1 MDLLGK
7 GVGGLVEV
15 KETVEQYD
23 EPSPLYGFVQY
34 RRRKVVLKYVP
45 EGTSR
50 LLLGMHNSQSRD
62 IKKLSKIFVARMS
75 IHFQAVVEKLTPY
88 DTIFPFT
95 FSAELNDTAFS
106 ARCSLHTA
114 SASIKSSNDSLR
126 QRGLAEI
133 AEDVCENQV
142 ITTNNE
148 DFNKVMA
155 STNSGQRASSRVDVP
170 DYKSSDKENHRSGS
184 SKQSASPAPSSRNP
198 SNVDKALPPTPAE
211 IIQEIENPKTA
222 VNYDEYEVKPSF
234 DGRPSSQSLRPTTRD
249 LQSVQGHKPKVKLG
263 PRPSTDTHGRPTAT
277 DPSSRVTDTRPISTL
292 PAGLRMP
299 VRKAAPRPK
308 SPKSQQKQTGPCST
322 MDSAAPFVSST
333 PSLPTKT
340 ASTKVQPAKTPRRPS
355 AGITGDLSALVQSL
369 PPKSPTMTPEKQ
381 RLMKALQLRQKQ
393 MAARSLQETHEAEPV
408 PAVLDNPTATKAAH
422 KDSGIRTSVDVF
434 SVDENSNL
442 VHFGTNVFDKETLV
456 NTEASPISVTEAS
469 DGPSTQASSVSDE
482 EEATA
487 EQEKAASIINSLD
500 KQTDVKPISTIF
512 QESSVQSSDANSIPS
527 ALSIPQVDETLRE
540 QPCTPQT
547 VSQPK
552 ISQVGVP
559 TVEKDST
566 DVGPDSVSN
575 SNTPAVPD
583 PKTVSS
589 LPKPTSDDNSQQEM
603 PLPVIS
609 EDEDPVLNPLGLS
622 YGERIVLLPFLQQ
635 DASSQVARSQVTS
648 HPKDEDEILTNTR
661 HSTGDTTAENR
672 YRRHGL
678 TPSVKRVSETSD
690 ENFLSDD
697 SFMEELKYA
706 VVEEAKPISVSKS
719 PITPVFPRTASD
731 QGSEQGRTARSV
743 SNPVQHASR
752 EDLLSPNQQIPFSV
766 RSFSIPESQN
776 SGVKPTQI
784 LLPTKVGVSSG
795 ISQRIKALEKL
806 SSRPP
811 SPSGAQLPSPATS
824 PPFIN
829 LRKSSLRSPP
839 APPDFANYSGHK
851 GRQSVPYPSPSLS
864 PEADSA
870 RYRSPPLPPE
880 TSGRSGKSRPES
892 ISVTATI
899 IRDGRNKAP
908 EVPLNPSEPCPVEL
922 YKSPL
927 TVDHQPRENAP
938 RRSLSP
944 LKPPTRKWA
953 SNMSISSSSTEHHS
967 DSAKA
972 SRRDSFMSRRSAPSR
987 RGSDVELPRSI
998 SETSLATLTTDG
1010 KREEK
1015 KESKKSR
1022 LFKRMS
1028 NISSASRRSI
1038 VQALSPSVTAEPI
1051 AEHHEPVYEALQ
1063 AIVEIGDVNVQF
1075 PDTLVGNPSC

>member
-1 MDLLGK
+1 
-7 GVGGLVEV
+7 
-15 KETVEQYD
+15 
-23 EPSPLYGFVQY
+23 
-34 RRRKVVLKYVP
+34 
-45 EGTSR
+45 
-50 LLLGMHNSQSRD
+50 
-62 IKKLSKIFVARMS
+62 MS

-95 FSAELNDTAFS
+95 FSAELNETAFS
-106 ARCSLHTA
+106 ASCSLHTA

-133 AEDVCENQV
+133 AEDVCENQAT
-142 ITTNNE
+142 TTNNE
-148 DFNKVMA
+148 DLSKVMT
-155 STNSGQRASSRVDVP
+155 STKLGQRASSRVDLP
-170 DYKSSDKENHRSGS
+170 DYKSSEKENHRSGS
-184 SKQSASPAPSSRNP
+184 SKQSASPAPLSRTP

-211 IIQEIENPKTA
+211 LNQETEKPKTA
-222 VNYDEYEVKPSF
+222 ANYDEYEVKPSF

-249 LQSVQGHKPKVKLG
+249 LQSVHGYKPKVKLG

-308 SPKSQQKQTGPCST
+308 SQQSQTGPHST
-322 MDSAAPFVSST
+322 MDSAASFVPST

-340 ASTKVQPAKTPRRPS
+340 ASIKAQPAKTPRRPS
-355 AGITGDLSALVQSL
+355 AGINGDLSAHVQSL
-369 PPKSPTMTPEKQ
+369 PPKSPTMTPEKR

-393 MAARSLQETHEAEPV
+393 MAARSLQETYEAEAV
-408 PAVLDNPTATKAAH
+408 PAVLNNPTATKAAH

-434 SVDENSNL
+434 SVDENSNI

-487 EQEKAASIINSLD
+487 KQDKAASIKNSSD
-500 KQTDVKPISTIF
+500 KQTDVKPMSTIF
-512 QESSVQSSDANSIPS
+512 QESSVQSSDANLIPS
-527 ALSIPQVDETLRE
+527 ALSIPRVDETLRE
-540 QPCTPQT
+540 QPCTQKT

-552 ISQVGVP
+552 IPQVEGP

-566 DVGPDSVSN
+566 DVGPDSDWN
-575 SNTPAVPD
+575 SHAPAVPP
-583 PKTVSS
+583 PKMVSS
-589 LPKPTSDDNSQQEM
+589 LPKSTSDDNSQQEM
-603 PLPVIS
+603 PLPAIS

-622 YGERIVLLPFLQQ
+622 YRERIVLLPFLQQ
-635 DASSQVARSQVTS
+635 DASPQVAHSQVTS
-648 HPKDEDEILTNTR
+648 HPKDEDDTWTNTR
-661 HSTGDTTAENR
+661 PSTADTIAENR

-706 VVEEAKPISVSKS
+706 VVQEAKPISVSKS

-743 SNPVQHASR
+743 SNPLHHASR
-752 EDLLSPNQQIPFSV
+752 EDLLSPNQQTPFSV

-776 SGVKPTQI
+776 FGVKPTQI

-851 GRQSVPYPSPSLS
+851 SRQSVPYPSPSLS
-864 PEADSA
+864 PEADPT
-870 RYRSPPLPPE
+870 RYQDTPTLPE
-880 TSGRSGKSRPES
+880 TSGRPGKSRPES
-892 ISVTATI
+892 ISVTARI
-899 IRDGRNKAP
+899 IRGGRNKVP
-908 EVPLNPSEPCPVEL
+908 EVPLNPSEPCPVDL

-927 TVDHQPRENAP
+927 TVDHQPREDAP

-944 LKPPTRKWA
+944 LKPPTRRWA
-953 SNMSISSSSTEHHS
+953 SNMSMSSSSTEHHS

-972 SRRDSFMSRRSAPSR
+972 SRRDSFMSRRSASSR
-987 RGSDVELPRSI
+987 RGSDVDLPRSI
-998 SETSLATLTTDG
+998 SETTLATLTTDG

-1038 VQALSPSVTAEPI
+1038 VQALSPSVTEEPI

-1063 AIVEIGDVNVQF
+1063 AIIEIGDVNVQF
-1075 PDTLVGNPSC
+1075 PDTLVGNPSS